1 MYVRGVCAQH
11 RAQSS
16 ICAEVIDCNMRYVIA
31 FASRPIGSANS
42 SNCFMLYSNTFYQ
55 YEYVLLSTIYIRTF
69 GGCIVAIWAV
79 AFIEICS
86 SDPTFFC
93 ACSILV
99 RIKVPYQRKLRWG
112 IILTWVS
119 KIVEI
124 IYTFLATFFTR
135 VQLRRSVRP
144 GYGQN

>member
-1 MYVRGVCAQH
+1 MTCAECHSRSWVVLYVRGVCVQH
-11 RAQSS
+11 RAHAS

-55 YEYVLLSTIYIRTF
+55 YEYVLLSTIYIRAF

-124 IYTFLATFFTR
+124 IYTFLAIF
-135 VQLRRSVRP
+135 
-144 GYGQN
+144 

>member
-1 MYVRGVCAQH
+1 MI
-11 RAQSS
+11 
-16 ICAEVIDCNMRYVIA
+16 ICE
-31 FASRPIGSANS
+31 
-42 SNCFMLYSNTFYQ
+42 
-55 YEYVLLSTIYIRTF
+55 
-69 GGCIVAIWAV
+69 V

-99 RIKVPYQRKLRWG
+99 RMKVVYQRKLRWS

-124 IYTFLATFFTR
+124 IYTFLATFFPR
-135 VQLRRSVRP
+135 VQLRRSARP

>member
-55 YEYVLLSTIYIRTF
+55 YEYVLLSTIYIRAF
-69 GGCIVAIWAV
+69 GGCIVAILCAV

-124 IYTFLATFFTR
+124 IYTFLAIF
-135 VQLRRSVRP
+135 
-144 GYGQN
+144 